1 MFVLKQYW
9 GTRGGSFCIYSTGY
23 FEQKLSVV
31 ASFIR
36 KGHLMPWYIFSSALN
51 NSFSKCWGK
60 SPLSLLSQNLCLTH
74 ICLRII
80 LGGFVYLGGWGCVY
94 IEMVFFL
101 FLTFTT
107 IKSISR
113 PWMSPCFWDAIVFS
127 NLRNTSSE
135 IEIFPEALMFE
146 ITQIICN

>member
-1 MFVLKQYW
+1 MKIKFDMFVLKQYW

-31 ASFIR
+31 ASFI
-36 KGHLMPWYIFSSALN
+36 KKEHLMPWYIFSSALN

-80 LGGFVYLGGWGCVY
+80 LGFFVYLGGWGCVY

-101 FLTFTT
+101 NIYYNKKHFMTMDEPMFLGCHRFQQPQ
-107 IKSISR
+107 KH
-113 PWMSPCFWDAIVFS
+113 FK
-127 NLRNTSSE
+127 
-135 IEIFPEALMFE
+135 
-146 ITQIICN
+146 